1 MGYIETGKG
10 DKIMKKSKLIS
21 LVLSAALII
30 GCIPMTAIADTG
42 VAINSTNFPD
52 QTFRDYISRN
62 FDDGDNVLS
71 ATEIASV
78 TEITITYNESL
89 TSLEGIKKFTSLK
102 ELTCYYNDNLTALDV
117 SGMTSLEYL
126 ACGDSGI
133 KTLNVNG
140 CTNLNTLSCYDT
152 DITSLNVSGLTN
164 LAYFYCSSSS
174 LLTSLNVSGCTNLE
188 ELWCE
193 YTDITTLN
201 LSGCTRLQKL
211 DCSCCL
217 LTSLDVSGCT
227 NLEVL
232 NCQQNN
238 LISLDL
244 RGLEHLDQLDVA
256 SNPIKNIYIGD
267 SPLLCERYLGECF
280 AKTFNS
286 FRKDGPYECFV
297 YDFRLFVD
305 PDDTVYGCTQR
316 KPDPMPSL
324 PSPAKSVGDFV
335 TRCYEVALGRN
346 PDTTGYN
353 NYLNNLNAGKACGGQ
368 VAHNF
373 IFSQEY
379 INKNKSNEAFVDD
392 LYQMFF
398 GRGRGSGEGQSWI
411 NELDAGVK
419 DREQVFNGFV
429 NSQEF
434 FNLCKEYGITA
445 GYYVSGVASSKQG
458 GVNCFVERLYEVC
471 LGRRSDISGQKTW
484 ASALMA
490 GTVTGS
496 SCVHGFLFSPE
507 FTNKNL
513 NDLDFVA
520 YTYRAFFGREP
531 DIPGLTTWM
540 NYLGNGGTREGVFNG
555 FVNSQEFRNL
565 CSSYGIEP

>member
-1 MGYIETGKG
+1 MRN
-10 DKIMKKSKLIS
+10 SKLIS
-21 LVLSAALII
+21 LLLSATLII
-30 GCIPMTAIADTG
+30 GCIPMTAIADTT
-42 VAINSTNFPD
+42 VAINEANFPD
-52 QTFRDYISRN
+52 PVFREYISSN
-62 FDDGDNVLS
+62 FDTVKDGVLS
-71 ATEIASV
+71 SSEIANATSIDL
-78 TEITITYNESL
+78 EGNDEL
-89 TSLEGIKKFTSLK
+89 TSLVGIKYFTGLEKLICYDCDSENLK
-102 ELTCYYNDNLTALDV
+102 SLDV
-117 SGMTSLEYL
+117 SGMTSLEILY
-126 ACGDSGI
+126 CGFSSVT
-133 KTLNVNG
+133 TLNVTG
-140 CTNLNTLSCYDT
+140 CTSLRSLDCSCC
-152 DITSLNVSGLTN
+152 N
-164 LAYFYCSSSS
+164 
-174 LLTSLNVSGCTNLE
+174 LTSLNVSSCTGLM
-188 ELWCE
+188 EL
-193 YTDITTLN
+193 
-201 LSGCTRLQKL
+201 
-211 DCSCCL
+211 SCY
-217 LTSLDVSGCT
+217 
-227 NLEVL
+227 E
-232 NCQQNN
+232 NN
-238 LISLDL
+238 ISSLDL
-244 RGLEHLDQLDVA
+244 RGMSKLQYLDVSA
-256 SNPIKNIYIGD
+256 NPLKNVFIGD
-267 SPLLCERYLGECF
+267 SPSLCESYLGYRNECTCVF
-280 AKTFNS
+280 YWK
-286 FRKDGPYECFV
+286 GGLYEYFDYC
-297 YDFRLFVD
+297 YLLVD

-353 NYLNNLNAGKACGGQ
+353 NYLNNLTAGKACGGQ

-379 INKNKSNEAFVDD
+379 INKNKSNTEFVND

-471 LGRRSDISGQKTW
+471 LGRRSDIGGQQNW

-490 GTVTGS
+490 GSSTGS
-496 SCVHGFLFSPE
+496 SCVHGFLFSSE

-513 NDLDFVA
+513 NDADFVA
-520 YTYRAFFGREP
+520 YTYRAFFGREA
-531 DIPGLTTWM
+531 DISGLTTWV

-555 FVNSQEFRNL
+555 FKNSQEFKNL
-565 CSSYGIEP
+565 CSSYGINP